1 MTKQDLIENN
11 IFLPEVIDDQ
21 IKARFLLGD
30 WILLSNSDGRFF
42 LLKMCNNPPIFKSES
57 NVLNCKLL
65 GSREWSKLKQ
75 KDYSIKRSDNV
86 RQIWFRNRPFGCI
99 TWYLHSDYI
108 DKVIKGLNYD

>member
-30 WILLSNSDGRFF
+30 WILLSNSEGRFF
-42 LLKMCNNPPIFKSES
+42 LLKMCNNPIFKPES
-57 NVLNCKLL
+57 NVLNFKLL

-75 KDYSIKRSDNV
+75 KDYTIKRGDNV
-86 RQIWFRNRPFGCI
+86 RQIRFRNLPGCI
-99 TWYLHSDYI
+99 TWYLHPDAI
-108 DKVIKGLNYD
+108 DRLIKKLSYD